1 MQCMLV
7 ASSLLCALLYR
18 RSAAA
23 GRLQWELE
31 FPDHE
36 SSATLLKELL
46 GSIGAGGWNSDYY
59 L

>member
-1 MQCMLV
+1 M

-18 RSAAA
+18 RSAAV